1 MIYYLILVFLM
12 LAWMFNYKKT
22 NTIGVNGLRQHTYG
36 DFIFLL
42 VLLSSLVFLA
52 GFRGLTG
59 TDTPAYLLFYE
70 TGNYPISMEKIYLN
84 LSRFFS
90 NNDISFRTFQ
100 IVIAFF
106 TIFPIFLQYWKKS
119 ENIYFSILIFYLFG
133 FYLYSFNVSRQ
144 TLAATIVSFTYLYFK
159 KNGLKSIVVSL
170 ALSIVAIGIHKSSLY
185 ILVALILISSIS
197 PFLLKNTKLIALI
210 GIFSGILSLYLYKT
224 NYVFN
229 KILSLSANFSEYQGY
244 INTDTAANVLM
255 NKSLFTFIFALIGSI
270 VIVLYCKYPV
280 NYRSSTLFPPLLLF
294 TIFQVFQIN
303 WISDR
308 MSIFVLPL
316 IPLFFT
322 NVVYVEKGIDVSKTV
337 KSLMCAL
344 SIIMGLLIFSR
355 IVLQNF
361 GQISPYLG
369 W

>member
-1 MIYYLILVFLM
+1 M
-12 LAWMFNYKKT
+12 
-22 NTIGVNGLRQHTYG
+22 
-36 DFIFLL
+36 
-42 VLLSSLVFLA
+42 
-52 GFRGLTG
+52 
-59 TDTPAYLLFYE
+59 
-70 TGNYPISMEKIYLN
+70 
-84 LSRFFS
+84 
-90 NNDISFRTFQ
+90 
-100 IVIAFF
+100 
-106 TIFPIFLQYWKKS
+106 
-119 ENIYFSILIFYLFG
+119 
-133 FYLYSFNVSRQ
+133 SRQ

>member
-1 MIYYLILVFLM
+1 M

-22 NTIGVNGLRQHTYG
+22 NTIGVNGLRQHSYG
-36 DFIFLL
+36 DFVFFL
-42 VLLSSLVFLA
+42 VLVSSLVFLA

-59 TDTPAYLLFYE
+59 TDTPTYLFFYE
-70 TGNYPISMEKIYLN
+70 TDNYPITMEKIYLN

-90 NNDISFRTFQ
+90 NKDVSFRTFQ
-100 IVIAFF
+100 ILIAFF
-106 TIFPIFLQYWKKS
+106 TIFPIFFQYWKKS
-119 ENIYFSILIFYLFG
+119 GNIYFSTLIFYLFG

-144 TLAATIVSFTYLYFK
+144 TLAAAILAFVYLYFK
-159 KNGLKSIVVSL
+159 KNSLKSIVVSL

-185 ILVALILISSIS
+185 ILLGLILIRSIS
-197 PFLLKNTKLIALI
+197 PFLLKSTKLIVLT
-210 GIFSGILSLYLYKT
+210 GVLSGILSFYFYKSD
-224 NYVFN
+224 YVFN
-229 KILSLSANFSEYQGY
+229 KVLSLSANFSDYQSY
-244 INTDTAANVLM
+244 IDTGTATSVLT
-255 NKSLFTFIFALIGSI
+255 NKSLFTLIFALIGSI

-280 NYRSSTLFPPLLLF
+280 NYRSSTLFPPFFLF

-322 NVVYVEKGIDVSKTV
+322 SIIYTDKDIHVSKIIRC
-337 KSLMCAL
+337 LMCIL
-344 SIIMGLLIFSR
+344 SVVMGLMIFSR

-361 GQISPYLG
+361 GQILPYLG

>member
-12 LAWMFNYKKT
+12 LTWMFNYKKT
-22 NTIGVNGLRQHTYG
+22 NTIGLNGLRQHSYG

-42 VLLSSLVFLA
+42 IFLIFLVFLA

-59 TDTPAYLLFYE
+59 TDTSTYLLFYE
-70 TGNYPISMEKIYLN
+70 TGHYPISMEKGYLN

-90 NNDISFRTFQ
+90 NNDVSFRIFQ
-100 IVIAFF
+100 TVIAFF

-119 ENIYFSILIFYLFG
+119 ENIYFSILIFYLSG

-144 TLAATIVSFTYLYFK
+144 TLAAAILTFTYLYFK
-159 KNGLKSIVVSL
+159 KNSLKSIVVCL
-170 ALSIVAIGIHKSSLY
+170 VLGITAIEIHKSSLY
-185 ILVALILISSIS
+185 ILIALILIRIIS
-197 PFLLKNTKLIALI
+197 PYILRNTKSIVLI
-210 GIFSGILSLYLYKT
+210 GIFSGVLSLYFYKS

-229 KILSLSANFSEYQGY
+229 KLVSISANFSGYQSY
-244 INTDTAANVLM
+244 IDTSTAVGILT
-255 NKSLFTFIFALIGSI
+255 NKSFSTLVFALIGSLI
-270 VIVLYCKYPV
+270 IVLYSKYPV
-280 NYRSSTLFPPLLLF
+280 KYRNSIFF
-294 TIFQVFQIN
+294 TPFFLYIIFQVLQIN

-322 NVVYVEKGIDVSKTV
+322 SIVYAKKDIHVSKRIRCV
-337 KSLMCAL
+337 MCTL
-344 SIIMGLLIFSR
+344 SVVMGLMIFNR
-355 IVLQNF
+355 IVMQNF
-361 GQISPYLG
+361 GQILPYLG